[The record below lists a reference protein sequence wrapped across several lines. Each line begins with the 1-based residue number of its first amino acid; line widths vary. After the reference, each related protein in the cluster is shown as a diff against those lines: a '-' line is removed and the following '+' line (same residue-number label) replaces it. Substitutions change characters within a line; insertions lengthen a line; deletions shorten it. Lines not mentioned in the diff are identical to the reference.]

1 MLAAASRF
9 QMAKHNANL
18 LARAQQRAAAAK
30 PGPSA
35 RKAKNSDSSSC
46 SDELGKTNA
55 SSSDE
60 EKVPK
65 KSEKKTDVP
74 EERRAQVINQF
85 TFSVYINII

>member
-9 QMAKHNANL
+9 QMARKNATDME
-18 LARAQQRAAAAK
+18 AAK
-30 PGPSA
+30 RLTEKGKST
-35 RKAKNSDSSSC
+35 RKAKLSDSSS
-46 SDELGKTNA
+46 SDELENSNV
-55 SSSDE
+55 SSSEE

-85 TFSVYINII
+85 TFSVYINMI

>member
-9 QMAKHNANL
+9 QMVKNSANVLAKAKK
-18 LARAQQRAAAAK
+18 RAAATKQVQPARGAK
-30 PGPSA
+30 H
-35 RKAKNSDSSSC
+35 SDSSS
-46 SDELGKTNA
+46 SDELENSIV
-55 SSSDE
+55 SSSEE

-85 TFSVYINII
+85 TFSVYINMI

>member
-1 MLAAASRF
+1 MLATALRF
-9 QMAKHNANL
+9 QMVKQNANL
-18 LARAQQRAAAAK
+18 LAKAKQKAAEAK

-35 RKAKNSDSSSC
+35 RKAKHSDSSSC
-46 SDELGKTNA
+46 SDELEKANV

-74 EERRAQVINQF
+74 EERRAQLINQF
-85 TFSVYINII
+85 TFSVYINMI

>member
-9 QMAKHNANL
+9 LMAKKQAAMESAKRVA
-18 LARAQQRAAAAK
+18 ARAK
-30 PGPSA
+30 PTG
-35 RKAKNSDSSSC
+35 KAKNSDSSS
-46 SDELGKTNA
+46 SDELEKPNA

-60 EKVPK
+60 ETPPK

-85 TFSVYINII
+85 TFSVYINMI